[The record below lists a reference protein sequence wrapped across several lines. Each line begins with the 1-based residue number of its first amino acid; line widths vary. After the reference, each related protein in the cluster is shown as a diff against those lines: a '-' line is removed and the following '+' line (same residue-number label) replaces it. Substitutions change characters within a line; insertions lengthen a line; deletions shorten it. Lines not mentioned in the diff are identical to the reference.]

1 VINKEEKMK
10 IFTFVLLAAVI
21 LSFAACTGV
30 PYEKYEP
37 QAVTANP
44 IGSKVGTAPCSPTG
58 IQEAAN
64 SAGITRIATVDIK
77 TVYDGKNVTQVYVV
91 SGE

>member
-1 VINKEEKMK
+1 MK
-10 IFTFVLLAAVI
+10 TIAFILLTAVI
-21 LSFAACTGV
+21 LSFAACSGI
-30 PYEKYEP
+30 PFIIEKYEP

-64 SAGITRIATVDIK
+64 NAGITRIATVDIK
-77 TVYDGKNVTQVYVV
+77 TVYDGKTKTTTQMYVV